1 MTYGVHTDD
10 TDTEVNMI
18 YDHLT
23 TDAYMT
29 DKNETTIMD
38 NNEAY
43 GTAIDGIGI
52 DTMERNIAYGAILSQ
67 DDSSAWGF

>member
-1 MTYGVHTDD
+1 
-10 TDTEVNMI
+10 
-18 YDHLT
+18 
-23 TDAYMT
+23 
-29 DKNETTIMD
+29 MD

-52 DTMERNIAYGAILSQ
+52 DTIYGEEHIAYGAVLSQ